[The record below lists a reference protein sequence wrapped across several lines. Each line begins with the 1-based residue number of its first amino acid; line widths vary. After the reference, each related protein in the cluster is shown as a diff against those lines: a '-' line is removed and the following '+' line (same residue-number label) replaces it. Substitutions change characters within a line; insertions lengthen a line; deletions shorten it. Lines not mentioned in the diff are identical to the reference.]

1 VWDAR
6 SGRAITR
13 LSREDGP
20 AVAAVFSPDGD
31 TLATADE
38 AGQNMTLGETAT
50 WRVRRRLD
58 CRGMPELPFAFS
70 PDGRSLWSAT
80 GNELWQWDLASGRR
94 LRKFAG
100 EHRGEVTAAAA
111 FPAGHRVVS
120 AGDDGAVIVWTAA
133 DRERGPSP
141 SPPPDLR
148 PEGLWAAL
156 AAEDASAAYES
167 MWALASIPD
176 QAVPYLRNRLPVRE
190 TADADRVARLLK
202 DLDDDRF
209 SVRERAMK
217 ELAEMGEATEPL
229 LREQLSAAPSPEVRQ
244 RVEVLLDSA
253 QNAVGD
259 ADAVRALRAI
269 EVLERIATPA
279 SRDTLE
285 EAAAGKSG
293 ARLKA
298 RAQSALRRLDRLK
311 QH

>member
-1 VWDAR
+1 
-6 SGRAITR
+6 
-13 LSREDGP
+13 
-20 AVAAVFSPDGD
+20 
-31 TLATADE
+31 
-38 AGQNMTLGETAT
+38 
-50 WRVRRRLD
+50 
-58 CRGMPELPFAFS
+58 
-70 PDGRSLWSAT
+70 
-80 GNELWQWDLASGRR
+80 
-94 LRKFAG
+94 
-100 EHRGEVTAAAA
+100 
-111 FPAGHRVVS
+111 
-120 AGDDGAVIVWTAA
+120 
-133 DRERGPSP
+133 
-141 SPPPDLR
+141 
-148 PEGLWAAL
+148 
-156 AAEDASAAYES
+156 

-279 SRDTLE
+279 SRDALE